1 MRAFIAIELPSEIK
15 KYLSGLQEK
24 LKATGAEVKW
34 VKPLNIHLT
43 LKFLGEIDQD
53 QFLQICETL
62 DRITKESTGYT
73 ISLGSLGAFPKI
85 TSPRTIW
92 TAIEKGV
99 EQTQGLAART
109 EVELAK
115 IGIPKETRPY
125 SSHITIGRTKS
136 PLNRNRL
143 IQELNSLIESPKAL
157 PLEFTVTKIILYK
170 STLTGGGP
178 IYEALH
184 EANLKNS

>member
-1 MRAFIAIELPSEIK
+1 MRAFIAIELPAEIK

-43 LKFLGEIDQD
+43 LKFLGEIDQE
-53 QFLQICETL
+53 QFKRICETL
-62 DRITKESTGYT
+62 DRITKESAGYT
-73 ISLGSLGAFPKI
+73 ISLGSVGAFPKI

-92 TAIEKGV
+92 AGIEKGGQ
-99 EQTQGLAART
+99 QTQDLAERI
-109 EVELAK
+109 EVELVK
-115 IGIPKETRPY
+115 IGRPKEIRPY

-143 IQELNSLIESPKAL
+143 IQELNNLADSPEAL
-157 PLEFTVTKIILYK
+157 PSEFPVTKIILYK
-170 STLTGGGP
+170 STLTIGGP
-178 IYEALH
+178 IYEVLH